1 VWENKFMGIESIE
14 SCLAGLPAIDD
25 DHRALVQTI
34 NRIGAEI
41 EEASYALCVE
51 LFDELEA
58 AAAAHFAR
66 EEEILDRLR
75 YPQVERHREYHAELI
90 RRLRELQRLGESK
103 LEKQALFDRFSEMA
117 DFVVD
122 DIIRGDLEFKD
133 FLHAP
138 LRALPRARRR

>member
-1 VWENKFMGIESIE
+1 MSIDSIE
-14 SCLAGLPAIDD
+14 NFLVGWPAIDD
-25 DHRALVQTI
+25 DHRRLVETI

-41 EEASYALCVE
+41 DEASYELCVE

-75 YPQVERHREYHAELI
+75 YPEIERHREYHAELI
-90 RRLRELQRLGESK
+90 RRLRELQRLGDRK
-103 LEKQALFDRFSEMA
+103 VAKQALFERFVEMA

-133 FLHAP
+133 FL
-138 LRALPRARRR
+138 RG